1 MRHWLAAVPIAL
13 AALSAVPATAGADV
27 LDTYQELASRRLS
40 PAPLVPTVVPP
51 SLRPYDRTVGLSPTR
66 GGRGYSLRLVHYGP
80 AGPDAIVVVT
90 GGEFRSTRA
99 LLRDHRRLGF
109 EPPRRTRVRGRRGY
123 LLTRRL
129 GPVVRVLAW
138 VEGGVVYSVAS
149 GTPRKVSLG
158 QLRSTASKLDRLE
171 RDWFGGASDPD
182 NSSEAFAVS
191 TERTVTVHVSFEASC
206 LRPGATEP
214 TIRVGQAG
222 VTLLARDGDN
232 FAFDVA
238 EHRRGTDG
246 VPWTGTVTGT
256 IAPTGITLQVQ
267 ASGHQ
272 RRRRLR
278 HRPVDAHAGPASLR
292 SHRFGR
298 VALGAPDALA
308 RRQFRSPWP
317 G

>member
-1 MRHWLAAVPIAL
+1 M
-13 AALSAVPATAGADV
+13 
-27 LDTYQELASRRLS
+27 
-40 PAPLVPTVVPP
+40 
-51 SLRPYDRTVGLSPTR
+51 
-66 GGRGYSLRLVHYGP
+66 VHYG
-80 AGPDAIVVVT
+80 ASGPDAVVVVT
-90 GGEFRSTRA
+90 GGEFKSMRA

-109 EPPRRTRVRGRRGY
+109 ESPRRTRVRGSRGY

-129 GPVVRVLAW
+129 GPTVRVLAW

-158 QLRSTASKLDRLE
+158 QLRSTARKLDRLE

-182 NSSEAFAVS
+182 DSSEAFAVS
-191 TERTVTVHVSFEASC
+191 TERTVTVHVSFEAGC

-222 VTLLARDGDN
+222 VTLLARNGDN

-246 VPWTGTVTGT
+246 VQWTGTVTGT

-267 ASGHQ
+267 ATGTSDGDVCDTGPLTLTLDQ
-272 RRRRLR
+272 R
-278 HRPVDAHAGPASLR
+278 SL
-292 SHRFGR
+292 G
-298 VALGAPDALA
+298 
-308 RRQFRSPWP
+308 
-317 G
+317 